1 MRLFIQKLI
10 LFSFVALIAIEG
22 YIRVN
27 HLTNDI
33 PRREINEDGIQL
45 YKPNQSGFG
54 VMELTIG

>member
-1 MRLFIQKLI
+1 
-10 LFSFVALIAIEG
+10 
-22 YIRVN
+22 
-27 HLTNDI
+27 LTNDI